1 MDADKSVSANKTLP
15 FSVEN
20 ILSKNFK
27 RKSVSENIVHP
38 LKSLK
43 ENEGIENVSNR
54 KSKYIF
60 INFICCI

>member
-1 MDADKSVSANKTLP
+1 MDADKSVSANKTLT

-43 ENEGIENVSNR
+43 ENEGIEN
-54 KSKYIF
+54 
-60 INFICCI
+60 